1 MLVFKNNIYEPYN
14 LSKPNVIGTPDAN
27 YNELFDP
34 RQFIEVA
41 LQEDKEILFFI
52 EKQPQLYLR
61 DDLLQFYPHAG
72 KANSLNYL
80 KEIREILLAGL
91 KECSLWQHMNS
102 YHFSFLYDILIRFTF
117 NYNHD
122 NDEDR
127 LSYLPELEAQPIH
140 FENFISNYFFDKD
153 FMTDENHFNAL
164 THEQKYPQGYDRPS
178 LFGVINGL
186 IPTREE
192 MALKESKDFPYS
204 IYV

>member
-14 LSKPNVIGTPDAN
+14 LSKPNIIGTPDAN
-27 YNELFDP
+27 YNQLFDP

-41 LQEDKEILFFI
+41 LKEDKEILFFI
-52 EKQPQLYLR
+52 EKQPQLYWR

-72 KANSLNYL
+72 KTNSLIYL
-80 KEIREILLAGL
+80 KEIRKILLVGL
-91 KECSLWQHMNS
+91 QEPSLWQHMNS
-102 YHFSFLYDILIRFTF
+102 YHFSFLYDVLIRFTF

-127 LSYLPELEAQPIH
+127 ISYLPELEAQPIH
-140 FENFISNYFFDKD
+140 FENFISNYFFDRD
-153 FMTDENHFNAL
+153 FMTDENDFNAL

>member
-14 LSKPNVIGTPDAN
+14 LSKPNIIGTPDAN
-27 YNELFDP
+27 YNQLFDP

-41 LQEDKEILFFI
+41 LKEDKEILFFI
-52 EKQPQLYLR
+52 EKQPQLYWR

-72 KANSLNYL
+72 KTNSLIYL
-80 KEIREILLAGL
+80 KEIREILLVGL
-91 KECSLWQHMNS
+91 QEPSLWQHMNS
-102 YHFSFLYDILIRFTF
+102 YHFSFLYDVLVRFTF

-127 LSYLPELEAQPIH
+127 ISYLPELEAQPIH
-140 FENFISNYFFDKD
+140 FENFISNYFFDRD

>member
-14 LSKPNVIGTPDAN
+14 LSKPNIIGTPDAN
-27 YNELFDP
+27 YNQLFDP

-41 LQEDKEILFFI
+41 LKEDKEILFFI
-52 EKQPQLYLR
+52 EKQPQLYWR

-72 KANSLNYL
+72 KTNSLIYL
-80 KEIREILLAGL
+80 KEIRKILLVGL
-91 KECSLWQHMNS
+91 QEPSLWQHMNS
-102 YHFSFLYDILIRFTF
+102 YHFSFLYDVLVRFTF

-122 NDEDR
+122 NYEDR

-140 FENFISNYFFDKD
+140 FENFISNYFFDRD
-153 FMTDENHFNAL
+153 FMTDENHFNSL

>member
-14 LSKPNVIGTPDAN
+14 LNKPNIVATPDAD
-27 YNELFDP
+27 YNQRFDP
-34 RQFIEVA
+34 LLFIEVA
-41 LQEDKEILFFI
+41 LTEEKEILSFI
-52 EKQPQLYLR
+52 ERQPRPYWR
-61 DDLLQFYPHAG
+61 EDLLQFYPHAG

-80 KEIREILLAGL
+80 IEIRQILLTGL
-91 KECSLWQHMNS
+91 EKSSLWQHMNS
-102 YHFSFLYDILIRFTF
+102 YHFSFLYDVLVRFAF

-122 NDEDR
+122 NDDDKTTC
-127 LSYLPELEAQPIH
+127 LPELEAQPIH
-140 FENFISNYFFDKD
+140 LENFISNYFYDRD
-153 FMTDENHFNAL
+153 FMMDESHFNSL
-164 THEQKYPQGYDRPS
+164 THDQKYPLGYDRPS

>member
-1 MLVFKNNIYEPYN
+1 MLVFKNNIYEPFN
-14 LSKPNVIGTPDAN
+14 LNKPNIIGTPDAN

-41 LQEDKEILFFI
+41 LKEDKEILFFI
-52 EKQPQLYLR
+52 EKQPQLYWR

-72 KANSLNYL
+72 KTNSLIYL
-80 KEIREILLAGL
+80 KEIREILLVGL
-91 KECSLWQHMNS
+91 QEPSLWQHMNS
-102 YHFSFLYDILIRFTF
+102 YHFSFLYDVLVRFTF

-127 LSYLPELEAQPIH
+127 ISYLPELEAQPIH
-140 FENFISNYFFDKD
+140 FENFISNYFFDRD
-153 FMTDENHFNAL
+153 FMTDENHFNSL

>member
-14 LSKPNVIGTPDAN
+14 LSKPNIIGTPDAN
-27 YNELFDP
+27 YNQLFDP

-41 LQEDKEILFFI
+41 LKEDKEILFFI
-52 EKQPQLYLR
+52 EKQPQLYWR

-72 KANSLNYL
+72 KTNSLIYL
-80 KEIREILLAGL
+80 KEIRKILLVGL
-91 KECSLWQHMNS
+91 QEPSLWQHMNS
-102 YHFSFLYDILIRFTF
+102 YHFSFLYDVLVRFTF

-127 LSYLPELEAQPIH
+127 ISYLPELEAQPIH
-140 FENFISNYFFDKD
+140 FENFISNYFFDRD
-153 FMTDENHFNAL
+153 FMTDENHFNSL

>member
-14 LSKPNVIGTPDAN
+14 LSKPNIIGTPDAN
-27 YNELFDP
+27 YNQLFDP

-41 LQEDKEILFFI
+41 LKEDKEILFFI
-52 EKQPQLYLR
+52 ERQPQPYWR
-61 DDLLQFYPHAG
+61 EDLLQFYPHAG
-72 KANSLNYL
+72 KTNSLNYL
-80 KEIREILLAGL
+80 KEIQEILLAGL
-91 KECSLWQHMNS
+91 QEPSLWQHMNS
-102 YHFSFLYDILIRFTF
+102 YHFSFLYDVLVRFTF

-127 LSYLPELEAQPIH
+127 ISYLPELEAQPIH
-140 FENFISNYFFDKD
+140 FENFISNYFFDRD
-153 FMTDENHFNAL
+153 FMTDESHFNSL

-192 MALKESKDFPYS
+192 RALKESKDFPYS